1 MAPLLLAILV
11 PSLLGGVILA
21 LLLRSRRW
29 SSGLPV
35 PGRLAPPSPG
45 VINMASIRIEGIGGL
60 GMVAM
65 ALTVSIFEPRIRT
78 AMAIAFVLGI
88 ALAAVLIA
96 LRRRNGPLTSDSQ
109 DPGAHAM
116 LHLDAGPASR
126 RPARSPRSNGN
137 QALQAG
143 LSARVR
149 LTAAR

>member
-11 PSLLGGVILA
+11 PGLLGGLILA
-21 LLLRSRRW
+21 LLLRTRRL

-45 VINMASIRIEGIGGL
+45 LINMASIRVEGIGGL

-88 ALAAVLIA
+88 ALAVVLIA
-96 LRRRNGPLTSDSQ
+96 LRRRNGPLSSDSQ

-116 LHLDAGPASR
+116 LHLGVAPASGR
-126 RPARSPRSNGN
+126 SAKSPRSNGS
-137 QALQAG
+137 QTFHAG
-143 LSARVR
+143 LPARVR